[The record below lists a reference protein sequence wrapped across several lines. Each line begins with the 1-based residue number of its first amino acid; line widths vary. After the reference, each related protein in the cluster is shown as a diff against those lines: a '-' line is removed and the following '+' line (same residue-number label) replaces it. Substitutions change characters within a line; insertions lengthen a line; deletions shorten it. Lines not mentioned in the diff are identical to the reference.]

1 MKKNICK
8 ILIFLFISLNL
19 SGCAWIE
26 KDKISKVGKSEM
38 QSTNLPYSIRENIS
52 FAISSAM
59 IERMYGKPQVIRK
72 LQERT
77 YEIRDMDD
85 GSKIFVI
92 YDNKSSR
99 VTDIWRLKTLLS
111 HQSLKNIDVGKTTL
125 NDIKNVDPYTAIFE
139 TSKDHGISEHRLK
152 DNEVLIIDY
161 KRMDNIWTVEKF
173 RYIKPDPSGFSAI
186 IIPADLSQIS

>member
-1 MKKNICK
+1 MKNNICK

-26 KDKISKVGKSEM
+26 EDKTNKVGKSEM
-38 QSTNLPYSIRENIS
+38 QSINLPYSIRENIS
-52 FAISSAM
+52 FAINSDM

-85 GSKIFVI
+85 GSKLFVI
-92 YDNKSSR
+92 YENKSSH

-139 TSKDHGISEHRLK
+139 TSKNHGISEHRLK
-152 DNEVLIIDY
+152 DNEALIINY
-161 KRMDNIWTVEKF
+161 KRSGSTWVVVDY
-173 RYIKPDPSGFSAI
+173 RYIKPDPSGFSTI